1 MRYSSQTD
9 SPEAWDAEI
18 EWALTHNIEPAD
30 HIAGLT
36 RVPQEPVRL
45 SPEQEECAHPEE
57 GLTWDA
63 YRGVFNCGE
72 CGAQLVIPELAE
84 ALDKKIL

>member
-1 MRYSSQTD
+1 MEIY
-9 SPEAWDAEI
+9 DAEV
-18 EWALTHNIEPAD
+18 EKALMHGEDPAD
-30 HIAGLT
+30 HIADLT
-36 RVPQEPVRL
+36 RSPQEPVRL